1 MSSEERKSVIHRKA
15 ASAREDFDARAMS
28 PSKALRLSLEKCGD
42 RLFGLALTVGTLE
55 QRRLSHAALKE
66 ETGDDNLI
74 LLLDG
79 QGGARGAALF
89 DLQFA
94 QGLVEVQTM
103 GRVRP
108 GAAPERPLT
117 GTDAAIA
124 APLVDAVLDGVDRKL
139 EEAMPGHRTLDF
151 RFGDRVGDARGL
163 LLALEA
169 AEFELFRLTV
179 DIGGGAK
186 TGILTLILPAV
197 VLARP
202 EAGTGE
208 AGEGADF
215 DLGELAMQVPVTL
228 DAVLDRVQLSLAEV
242 CALKPGMRLPV
253 NAAAIGRTDLVAAS
267 GHVAA
272 QARLGQMNGMRA
284 VRLNGAGGED
294 APQPAP
300 GRAQAAPPQAE
311 APMAKQADGIGAQ
324 DAPELASLSATNPPT
339 LTDLPDLPDLPAAGT
354 GALPDLPDLPGGG
367 LPDLSALADL
377 D

>member
-15 ASAREDFDARAMS
+15 LSAREDFDARAMS

-42 RLFGLALTVGTLE
+42 RLFSLALTVATLE
-55 QRRLSHAALKE
+55 QRRLTHAQLKE
-66 ETGDDNLI
+66 EAGKDDLI

-79 QGGARGAALF
+79 QGGARGAALL

-94 QGLVEVQTM
+94 QALVEVQTT

-108 GAAPERPLT
+108 GAAAERPMT

-124 APLVDAVLDGVDRKL
+124 APLVDAMLAGFDEKLD
-139 EEAMPGHRTLDF
+139 EAAPGHRPIAF
-151 RFGDRVGDARGL
+151 RYGDRVGDARGL

-169 AEFELFRLTV
+169 ADFELFRMTV

-186 TGILTLILPAV
+186 TGILTLILPAS

-202 EAGTGE
+202 DPATGE
-208 AGEGADF
+208 AGEAADF
-215 DLGELAMQVPVTL
+215 DLGDLAMQVPVTL

-253 NAAAIGRTDLVAAS
+253 RASAIGKTELVAAS

-272 QARLGQMNGMRA
+272 QVRLGQMNGMRA
-284 VRLNGAGGED
+284 VRLNGAGGDD
-294 APQPAP
+294 APPAP
-300 GRAQAAPPQAE
+300 GARAQATPDPPDM
-311 APMAKQADGIGAQ
+311 PLPDPGG
-324 DAPELASLSATNPPT
+324 APEFPDLASLSSTDPPT
-339 LTDLPDLPDLPAAGT
+339 LTGLQDLPSAEI
-354 GALPDLPDLPGGG
+354 GALPDLPDLPGAGG
-367 LPDLSALADL
+367 LSDLPALADL
-377 D
+377 E